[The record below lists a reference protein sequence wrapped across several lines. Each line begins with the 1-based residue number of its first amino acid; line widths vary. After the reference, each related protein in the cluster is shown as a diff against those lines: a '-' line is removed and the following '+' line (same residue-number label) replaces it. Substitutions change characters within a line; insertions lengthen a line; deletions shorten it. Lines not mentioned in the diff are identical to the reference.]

1 MKNKINIEI
10 TQDGWT
16 TDILFNGKKY
26 RERHERIP
34 TGSKCVEGDFESE
47 EELPDDIIGPRR
59 RATEA
64 TVSRAASASTRAA
77 SARWTTTV
85 APTASACGACGIN
98 NNR

>member
-16 TDILFNGKKY
+16 TDILFNGTKY

-47 EELPDDIIGPRR
+47 EELPDDTIGAVGGFFCFDCMIALRR
-59 RATEA
+59 NE
-64 TVSRAASASTRAA
+64 
-77 SARWTTTV
+77 
-85 APTASACGACGIN
+85 GEKQ
-98 NNR
+98 